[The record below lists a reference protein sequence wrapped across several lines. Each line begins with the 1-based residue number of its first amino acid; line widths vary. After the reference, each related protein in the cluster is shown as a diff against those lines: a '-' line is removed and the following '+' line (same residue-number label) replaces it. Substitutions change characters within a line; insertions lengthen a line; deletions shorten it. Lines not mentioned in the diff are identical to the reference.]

1 MVVVTDPAK
10 LELTKSLPVAVPDK
24 LIVAVS
30 SDAPPVKSTTE
41 PLELIVPVLV
51 MVTFPVV
58 VFVST

>member
-1 MVVVTDPAK
+1 MVALPGKD
-10 LELTKSLPVAVPDK
+10 ELTKSTPLTVPDVK
-24 LIVAVS
+24 LMVAVS